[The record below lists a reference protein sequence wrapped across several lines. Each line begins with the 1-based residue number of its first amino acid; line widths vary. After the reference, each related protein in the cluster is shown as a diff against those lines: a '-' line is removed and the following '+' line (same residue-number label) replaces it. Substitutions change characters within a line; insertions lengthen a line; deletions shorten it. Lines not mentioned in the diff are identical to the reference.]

1 MELSGLEEKKRQGKP
16 RKGRQGGEGCL
27 ERIDIGCHCCPK
39 ARVNKTKA
47 SILLKG
53 SVQQVFQRANLVT
66 ACGQIYSSWDGL
78 LRSRISSAILSLQ
91 KT

>member
-1 MELSGLEEKKRQGKP
+1 MKRRRDKVSRGKDDKGEKVVS
-16 RKGRQGGEGCL
+16 KGSILGVTVVL
-27 ERIDIGCHCCPK
+27 K

-91 KT
+91 ET